1 MNPRSL
7 GIEEPVGGAV
17 GDRAE
22 SHRSHPGHADAG
34 RPVVTPPTGAIP
46 EEQTAERRPFAAR
59 AWGVVLAAWAAITG
73 VAPHVLHHVGPLAGA
88 AFLAGAGGRLL
99 FAGIALVVSIPFLL
113 RIYRR
118 FGTWVAPAIALGA
131 MAVTFSLSTFVI
143 GPAIS
148 GESST
153 PQPVKQPTTEQPALD
168 EHGH

>member
-1 MNPRSL
+1 MNTRPMGSGRA
-7 GIEEPVGGAV
+7 VDGALA
-17 GDRAE
+17 DRAA
-22 SHRSHPGHADAG
+22 SHHLHHGHDHAAKPAPQ
-34 RPVVTPPTGAIP
+34 PVSPVA
-46 EEQTAERRPFAAR
+46 EETAERRSFAAR
-59 AWGVVLAAWAAITG
+59 VWGAVLAAWAAITG

-118 FGTWVAPAIALGA
+118 FGTWVAPVIALGA
-131 MAVTFSLSTFVI
+131 MVVTFSLSTFVI

-148 GESST
+148 GERST
-153 PQPVKQPTTEQPALD
+153 PQPVKEPTTEQPALD

>member
-7 GIEEPVGGAV
+7 GIEQPVGGV
-17 GDRAE
+17 SDRAE
-22 SHRSHPGHADAG
+22 SHRLHHGHADAG
-34 RPVVTPPTGAIP
+34 RPAVAPGVSAVAAEGIP
-46 EEQTAERRPFAAR
+46 NRSFAAR